1 MAARE
6 TNDETLRSQ
15 LYGKAQQL
23 MHDEV
28 PSLIPTFFD
37 LLAASREHVAGYH
50 LHPRGAVFRL
60 DHVWLTA
67 NAPKRSL

>member
-1 MAARE
+1 
-6 TNDETLRSQ
+6 
-15 LYGKAQQL
+15 

-37 LLAASREHVAGYH
+37 LLAASRDYVGGYH

-60 DHVWLTA
+60 DHTWLTDK
-67 NAPKRSL
+67 APKRAV